1 LYSPPFLLLSR
12 SMPDIARS
20 HLARIKEGRGS
31 ITHHTHTHTPH
42 TFPAKL
48 VEMAESYEI
57 KYRGFLGSFL
67 CPNAD
72 ATHTTDDTQHTF
84 YGGMA
89 SDSGG
94 GDPVAIAITCRNPT
108 RCNIVST
115 TA

>member
-1 LYSPPFLLLSR
+1 
-12 SMPDIARS
+12 MPDIARG

-31 ITHHTHTHTPH
+31 ITHHTHTHTPRTTHHTPH
-42 TFPAKL
+42 TFSAKL

-57 KYRGFLGSFL
+57 KYRGFFGGFL

-84 YGGMA
+84 YGRMA

-108 RCNIVST
+108 RCNIFST